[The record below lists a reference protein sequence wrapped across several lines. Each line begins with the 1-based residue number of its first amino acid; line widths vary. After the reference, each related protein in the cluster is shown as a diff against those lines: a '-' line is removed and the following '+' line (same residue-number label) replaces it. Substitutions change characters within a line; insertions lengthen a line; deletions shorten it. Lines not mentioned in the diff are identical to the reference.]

1 MRRAARSWHPGDR
14 RLAPALGLTLAL
26 AMSACSGVNQA
37 IEELVFRIGLV
48 VTGTFGALG
57 LWAVIACIRGP
68 RFGAVFLVFQW
79 LLGGAVLVLAGMA
92 TGGFD
97 PWPGTL
103 STHDMILL
111 WLPQPLACL
120 PFVATGRFA
129 ADRIAPA
136 RRRRAWIATAMV
148 VATYLGVLVRASTAN
163 ILPPLDG
170 RVVEVAVGD
179 EDSYVRTDR
188 GELVLMT
195 RLTLPGR
202 YKSVHSSDRLA
213 LAIDEHGRALRLY
226 GLRATV
232 LGPLSAPVRDV
243 AIFGGRACV
252 ADAGGKVHCLDATPK
267 DGGIVDLSLL
277 PHPDFSD
284 IVDLELSAGG
294 RLCAIDARG
303 AVACG
308 TLPEQGRRTQTPQ
321 PLAVSDARGL
331 ALTGSAQCVLTA
343 AGTVA
348 CSGDNEWA
356 ALGQPGDAP
365 TRSEALLPV
374 PGLVD
379 IVQLVAGEFHLCARG
394 RSGEVQCWGG
404 NGWNQLGPDSLG
416 DRHVVPVQVPLP
428 GPAAAIVAERR
439 STCATLEDRRIVCW
453 GAQTQDGGLLHGEIC
468 KQRWLR
474 SSIVCSDHPVE
485 VWLPTTA
492 IPSRSAAPP
501 R

>member
-1 MRRAARSWHPGDR
+1 MLHTARTRAFGDR
-14 RLAPALGLTLAL
+14 RLAAAIGLTLAL
-26 AMSACSGVNQA
+26 ALSACSGVNQA
-37 IEELVFRIGLV
+37 IEEIVFRIGLA

-68 RFGAVFLVFQW
+68 RFGVVFLVVQW
-79 LLGGAVLVLAGMA
+79 LLGGMVLVLTGMG
-92 TGGFD
+92 TEGFD
-97 PWPGTL
+97 PWPGAL
-103 STHDMILL
+103 SWHDLVLL

-120 PFVATGRFA
+120 PIVATGRFA
-129 ADRIAPA
+129 ADRVAPA
-136 RRRRAWIATAMV
+136 QRRRAWIATA
-148 VATYLGVLVRASTAN
+148 VAVAAYLGVLARASTAN

-188 GELVLMT
+188 GMLVLMN
-195 RLTLPGR
+195 RRALPGR
-202 YKSVHSSDRLA
+202 YRSVFSSDRLA
-213 LAIDEHGRALRLY
+213 LAIDEHGRALRLD
-226 GLRATV
+226 GLRVTV

-243 AIFGGRACV
+243 AIAGARACV
-252 ADAGGKVHCLDATPK
+252 ADAGGAVHCLDATQK
-267 DGGIVDLSLL
+267 DDKLVDLSLVT
-277 PHPDFSD
+277 HPGFVD
-284 IVDLELSAGG
+284 IVDLELSGDG

-303 AVACG
+303 AVTCG
-308 TLPEQGRRTQTPQ
+308 ALPERGSPSQAPQ

-331 ALTGSAQCVLTA
+331 ALTGSALCVLAA

-348 CSGDNEWA
+348 CRGDNEWA

-365 TRSEALLPV
+365 TSSETLLSV

-379 IVQLVAGEFHLCARG
+379 VVQLVAGEFHVCARSRAG
-394 RSGEVQCWGG
+394 DVRCWGG

-416 DRHVVPVQVPLP
+416 DRHAAPVQVPLP
-428 GPAAAIVAERR
+428 GPASTIVAEQR
-439 STCATLEDRRIVCW
+439 STCATLADGRIFCW
-453 GAQTQDGGLLHGEIC
+453 GAQTYNGGLLHGEIC

-485 VWLPTTA
+485 VWIPTTA
-492 IPSRSAAPP
+492 IPPRSPDLP